1 MDCFKWLKNK
11 KKTRNS
17 KNNDHKCFQYVVT
30 VALNHQNIRSN
41 PETIT
46 NSKNFIDQCDWKEI
60 NFPLNKKDWNK
71 LKQ

>member
-46 NSKNFIDQCDWKEI
+46 NSKNFIDQCD
-60 NFPLNKKDWNK
+60 
-71 LKQ
+71 